1 LKRRWIVGSFVVAAV
16 ALVVA
21 AALALRSDWFR
32 EQVRL
37 KLVREIEIA
46 TGGRVEI
53 GWFDYHWNT
62 LEVEAGAVVVHGLER
77 GGQAPLFRARLIRL
91 TLGPGTLLERRL
103 DIRKLRIER
112 PEAHIYVA
120 ADRTTNLPH
129 PAGSRKGNTIEEL
142 LKLHIGE
149 AEIVAGEAEVAARKI
164 DFDGRLQG
172 FESELRYAARP
183 ERYETRLKIE
193 RVEVPGV
200 PALGVEGELALEA
213 TRLRASRVLINV
225 GQSWLSVD
233 GALENF
239 ARPNAAG
246 HYRSEFNIRDLAKG
260 SLRAGEFK
268 VAGDWSWS
276 PESWRATARAR
287 GLGMVFMI
295 LGRPAEPIS
304 AEGTCE
310 IVASGIH
317 CGTLTGSLLGGALAG
332 SGAWRAWNRLEIAGE
347 LTGVDVAHLRPLFHF
362 LPPVWE
368 ARATGEA
375 NFSAAWRG
383 GDLSETVLGAKLK
396 ATPANGHW
404 PLRAAVEFEYRQA
417 GETVRFGPSTLDTAS
432 SHVSFEGLLD
442 ERLEL
447 TLNASDAKEL
457 EDGLRKGMQRDD
469 IHLPFRLEQ
478 GALAASGTLTGPLE
492 RPTAS
497 GTLRATNAV
506 YEDVRFD
513 ELEVT
518 GLLAP
523 EKLDLKNVRIR
534 QGAAVSSGTMSVSL
548 SEWRLIGASR
558 MDATLTLRKMNLG
571 ELSRALRL
579 TAGVGGTTD
588 ATLRIQ
594 GTYDRPEASVQIDAP
609 EILWRGEKIERVKGR
624 IRFHNDGRE
633 VVEAD
638 LIADG
643 ARIVGQGL
651 YDHPSGTWASG
662 RLEFNGHLTQM
673 ALSKL
678 ENLMAA
684 RPGLEGVLE
693 AELAGAIRVN
703 RGEARLESLSGRIL
717 ADQLTLEGAALG
729 RVEVLV
735 RPETGRSRIE
745 ISALV
750 EGVRVMGLAT
760 LGFDGDSVLEGQ
772 IEAPRLPLRLI
783 RTITSTPAPG
793 QPLGPMPVRGFV
805 EGQLRGRIPL
815 ARPEEFTASATIA
828 RVEIRPSSDQI
839 LDTQIDPSDLTLR
852 NAGAIHMEADRNGVR
867 MEAAKF
873 TARETDLTLAGG
885 YAFNSRT
892 PWDVHLTGSVN
903 LAVAGS
909 FRTDLQAA
917 GTARLDATLRGPA
930 DDPQLSGRM
939 TISNGSLFLKDVPN
953 GIADA
958 SGTVYFE
965 RNRANIEKITGH
977 TGSGTFELSGFVAF
991 GNEINFRLQGK
1002 AANVRVRYP
1011 EGVSTLLDADL
1022 ALVGSPARSLLA
1034 GTLTIA
1040 RSGFNTKTDMAAMV
1054 AQSGSPL
1061 PLIATDNEFLRNLQ
1075 FDVRVRTTPN
1085 ATLVSQYTQEVQ
1097 TEADLR
1103 LRGSLIKPVVL
1114 GRVLVHQGL
1123 VQFFGNRYTISRGEL
1138 LFYSTATLAP
1148 SLDLDLETRI
1158 RGVTVYINVSGPLNR
1173 LKVNYRSEPPLQAS
1187 EILALLTVGRAPV
1200 AQSTALPTAPGTG
1213 NPALTEDST
1222 NSLLGGALSGAVSAR
1237 VERLFGASRIKI
1249 DPQVTGVDNIPQA
1262 RITVEQSIS
1271 PDVTMTFVTNLHQ
1284 AQQQVVQFEWNLSR
1298 EWALV
1303 AVRDE
1308 NGIFGIDFLF
1318 KKRFK

>member
-1 LKRRWIVGSFVVAAV
+1 MKRRWIVASVVVAAV
-16 ALVVA
+16 ALGVA
-21 AALALRSDWFR
+21 TALVLRSVWFR

-46 TGGRVEI
+46 TGGKVEI
-53 GWFDYHWNT
+53 GRFDYHWSS
-62 LEVEAGAVVVHGLER
+62 LEVEAAGVVLHGLEQ

-103 DIRKLRIER
+103 DIRGLRIER
-112 PEAHIYVA
+112 PEVHIYVA
-120 ADRTTNLPH
+120 ADGTTNLPH
-129 PAGSRKGNTIEEL
+129 PAGPRQGNTIENL
-142 LKLHIGE
+142 LKLKIGA
-149 AEIVAGEAEVAARKI
+149 AEIVEGEAEVAARKI
-164 DFDGRLQG
+164 DFDGRLRG
-172 FESELRYAARP
+172 FESELRYAAQP

-193 RVEVPGV
+193 RIEVPGV

-213 TRLRASRVLINV
+213 TRLRASRLLINV
-225 GQSWLSVD
+225 GQSWLSVE

-239 ARPNAAG
+239 ARPSAAG
-246 HYRSEFNIRDLAKG
+246 HYRSEFNIRDLAQG

-268 VAGDWSWS
+268 VAGDWRWS
-276 PESWRATARAR
+276 PANWRATAKVR
-287 GLGMVFMI
+287 GLGMVFKI

-310 IVASGIH
+310 IVSSGIR
-317 CGTLTGSLLGGALAG
+317 CGTLTGSLLGGSLAG
-332 SGAWRAWNRLEIAGE
+332 SGSWQSWNHLEIAGE
-347 LTGVDVAHLRPLFHF
+347 LTGVEVAHLRPMFDF

-375 NFSAAWRG
+375 SFNAAWRG

-404 PLRAAVEFEYRQA
+404 PLQAAVEFEYRQA
-417 GETVRFGPSTLDTAS
+417 GDTVRLGPSTLDTAAT
-432 SHVSFEGLLD
+432 HVSFEGLLD
-442 ERLEL
+442 ERLEV
-447 TLNASDAKEL
+447 TLNTSDAKEL

-469 IHLPFRLEQ
+469 IDLPFRLER
-478 GALAASGTLTGPLE
+478 GTLEASGTLTGPLK

-497 GTLRATNAV
+497 GKLRATNAV
-506 YEDVRFD
+506 YQDVRFD

-534 QGAAVSSGTMSVSL
+534 QGAAVSSGTVSASL
-548 SEWRLIGASR
+548 SEWKIIGSSRL
-558 MDATLTLRKMNLG
+558 DATLTLRKMNLG

-609 EILWRGEKIERVKGR
+609 EILWRGEKIERVKGQ

-633 VVEAD
+633 VVAAD
-638 LIADG
+638 LLADG
-643 ARIVGQGL
+643 ARIVGQGV
-651 YDHPSGTWASG
+651 YDHASGTWANG
-662 RLEFNGHLTQM
+662 RLEFNVHLTQM

-703 RGEARLESLSGRIL
+703 RGEARLERLTGRIL
-717 ADQLTLEGAALG
+717 GDQLTLEGAALG
-729 RVEVLV
+729 RVEALV
-735 RPETGRSRIE
+735 RPETGKARIE
-745 ISALV
+745 ISAVL

-760 LGFDGDSVLEGQ
+760 LGFDGDTVLEGQ
-772 IEAPRLPLRLI
+772 LEAPRLPLRLI
-783 RTITSTPAPG
+783 QTIASAPAPG
-793 QPLGPMPVRGFV
+793 QPREPLVVRGFV
-805 EGQLRGRIPL
+805 EGELKGRIPL
-815 ARPEEFTASATIA
+815 ARPEEFTASASIA
-828 RVEIRPSSDQI
+828 SVEIRPSSDQI
-839 LDTQIDPSDLTLR
+839 LDTQINPSDLILR

-867 MEAAKF
+867 LGAAKF
-873 TARETDLTLAGG
+873 TARDTDLTLAGS
-885 YAFNSRT
+885 YAFNSRA
-892 PWDVHLTGSVN
+892 PWDLHLTGAIN

-909 FRTDLQAA
+909 FRPDLQAS
-917 GTARLDATLRGPA
+917 GTATLDATLRGPA

-1002 AANVRVRYP
+1002 AASVRVRYP

-1022 ALVGSPARSLLA
+1022 ALVGSPARSLLS

-1040 RSGFNTKTDMAAMV
+1040 RSGFNTKTDMAAVV

-1061 PLIATDNEFLRNLQ
+1061 PLIATDNELLRNLQ

-1138 LFYSTATLAP
+1138 LFNSTATLAP
-1148 SLDLDLETRI
+1148 SLNLDLETRI
-1158 RGVTVYINVSGPLNR
+1158 RGVTAYINVSGPLNR

-1200 AQSTALPTAPGTG
+1200 AQSTALPMAPGTG
-1213 NPALTEDST
+1213 NPAVTDDST

-1237 VERLFGASRIKI
+1237 VERFFGASRIKI

-1284 AQQQVVQFEWNLSR
+1284 AQQQVVQFEWNLNR

-1308 NGIFGIDFLF
+1308 NGIFGVDFLF